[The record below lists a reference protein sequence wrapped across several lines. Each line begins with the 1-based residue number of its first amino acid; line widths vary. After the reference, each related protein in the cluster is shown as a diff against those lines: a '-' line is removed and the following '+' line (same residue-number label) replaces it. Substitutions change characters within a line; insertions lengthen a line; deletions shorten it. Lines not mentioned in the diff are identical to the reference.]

1 MRKERIQ
8 VILLCEDK
16 QQKSF
21 VYILLK
27 KKGLKIGNLRVN
39 HTPLGTG
46 SGEKYVRKLF
56 TQELKYYRSRRANA
70 VFITMIDGDTIGING
85 RIQQLQQECEREQI
99 AFRRENEA
107 VMIAVPTRNIETWIH
122 FQNGNEV
129 DELTSYPKLDKPSDC
144 QSAVDKLVEMC
155 NNKEPIIGC
164 PSLDAACQEYR
175 LVL

>member
-21 VYILLK
+21 VYRFLK

-39 HTPLGTG
+39 QTPLGTG

-70 VFITMIDGDTIGING
+70 VFITMIDGDIIGING

-99 AFRRENEA
+99 AFRREDEA

-122 FQNGNEV
+122 FLNGNEV
-129 DELTSYPKLDKPSDC
+129 DGLKSYPKLDKPSDC